1 MIMCKNDD
9 NIDAIQMYLKKLLDN
24 LAAVNEVDKE
34 ISSRL
39 PNSIISSFDIHMLNI
54 LGKDLLLLVDTNEET
69 YSPGQIRKLQDL
81 IVRVSGLVPVFAFQ
95 YVASYNIQRLVAQ
108 RVNFIVPGKQL
119 FIPSILMDLSLP
131 KADSNNTMLQ
141 IPVMAQCVVL
151 YHLQVEPLNGKTTQN
166 IVELFGVSY
175 PNINRAI
182 KWLSDKAFIVLE
194 GAKTKSIRFNSEG
207 RQLWNEIE
215 PMLVSPIERVVYT
228 DEWLDNA
235 FTTGLNA
242 LSEYTMLNPDK
253 DKAYAIGKEDYL
265 TARQNTHKEFGGIS
279 IEVWKYN
286 PSLLTH
292 TNTVDKLSLYLS
304 LRNNEDERVQIELD
318 NMINEMIW

>member
-1 MIMCKNDD
+1 MCKNDD
-9 NIDAIQMYLKKLLDN
+9 NIETIRMYLNKLLDN
-24 LAAVNEVDKE
+24 LATVKDVDNDV
-34 ISSRL
+34 SSRL
-39 PNSIISSFDIHMLNI
+39 PNSIISSFDVHILNI
-54 LGKDLLLLVDTNEET
+54 LGKDLLLLIDTNEET
-69 YSPGQIRKLQDL
+69 YSPGQIRKLQEL
-81 IVRVSGLVPVFAFQ
+81 IERVSGMIPVFAFQ

-108 RVNFIVPGKQL
+108 RVNFIVPGKQI
-119 FIPSILMDLSLP
+119 FIPSILMDLCLP
-131 KADSNNTMLQ
+131 KTDSNNTTLQ
-141 IPVMAQCVVL
+141 IPAMAQCIVL
-151 YHLQVEPLNGKTTQN
+151 YHLQVGTLNGKTTQD

-194 GAKTKSIRFNSEG
+194 GAKTKRIKFNSEG
-207 RQLWNEIE
+207 RQLWDEIE

-235 FTTGLNA
+235 FTTGINA
-242 LSEYTMLNPDK
+242 LSKYTMLNPDK
-253 DKAYAIGKEDYL
+253 EKAYAIGKEDYL
-265 TARQNTHKEFGGIS
+265 TLQQKTHKEFGGIS

-292 TNTVDKLSLYLS
+292 TNSVDKLSLYLS

-318 NMINEMIW
+318 NMINEMTW